1 MARAYEMAVEITG
14 AVGRSFNTVFQRA
27 TTNLNDLRNRSREVQ
42 REMNRLGREFRQG
55 NIHQSQYAEAT
66 ARLSRELRQLEGSQ
80 RRITAL
86 KSTFSNGMNTAKTA
100 AGYAAVG
107 SAVAATA
114 VAVSS
119 LNTAADFEA
128 QMAKVSAKT
137 EATRAEMEALNKEA
151 LRLGAST
158 SLSGSEVAVAMDELA
173 AKGFDATKIISA
185 MPGLIAATEASG
197 EDLTLVS
204 NVVTSAIN
212 AYGMEATEASRIADV
227 MVAMSA
233 NKTAAGVE
241 DLGYSFKYAAPVA
254 NTLGIRLEE
263 LAAAT
268 GLLVDKGLAGE
279 Q

>member
-227 MVAMSA
+227 MVA
-233 NKTAAGVE
+233 
-241 DLGYSFKYAAPVA
+241 
-254 NTLGIRLEE
+254 
-263 LAAAT
+263 
-268 GLLVDKGLAGE
+268 
-279 Q
+279 